1 MIVRKDIL
9 DPINTAFLHS
19 VGVSSPPAVF
29 DYRNVSKS
37 SSLYNTMPIFDIW
50 IAGKVVRCLL
60 EEHGDQK
67 LVGQETLSHSKAKL
81 IYDILDAHPETYQ
94 VVPQKN
100 VRSRMNVCF
109 RVRNGDADSEKQFLQ
124 GAERRLLEGLKG
136 HRSVGGVS
144 QTSSTVSGH

>member
-1 MIVRKDIL
+1 MIVRKDVL

-19 VGVSSPPAVF
+19 VGVSSPPAVL

-37 SSLYNTMPIFDIW
+37 LSLYNTMPIFDIW

-67 LVGQETLSHSKAKL
+67 LVGQEKLSHFKSKL
-81 IYDILDAHPETYQ
+81 IYDILDAHRETYQ

-109 RVRNGDADSEKQFLQ
+109 RVRNGDADSEKDFLQ
-124 GAERRLLEGLKG
+124 GAEKKLLEGLKG
-136 HRSVGGVS
+136 HRSVGGVRK
-144 QTSSTVSGH
+144 TSSTLSGH